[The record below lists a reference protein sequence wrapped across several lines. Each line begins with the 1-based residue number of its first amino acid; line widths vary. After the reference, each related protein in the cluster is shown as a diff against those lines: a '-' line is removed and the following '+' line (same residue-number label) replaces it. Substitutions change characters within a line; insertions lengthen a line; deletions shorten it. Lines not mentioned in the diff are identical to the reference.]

1 MNLKFLE
8 EEGVM
13 MRDIHTAV
21 NDIEWGMKEIVS
33 AMDYIDTSDGKKIP
47 RTLVGNLLQ
56 EGISNFERGIKSFEY
71 FKDNMKSIEN
81 GVLKEADKIKKELNE
96 KLEAKTAD
104 LKVLADSYQAQIDE
118 LKKMVEAL
126 KKQ

>member
-8 EEGVM
+8 EERVM

-33 AMDYIDTSDGKKIP
+33 ARDYIDTSDGKKIS
-47 RTLVGNLLQ
+47 RTLVGKLLQ

-81 GVLKEADKIKKELNE
+81 GVLKEAEKIKKELNE
-96 KLEAKTAD
+96 NLT
-104 LKVLADSYQAQIDE
+104 
-118 LKKMVEAL
+118 KKE
-126 KKQ
+126 

>member
-21 NDIEWGMKEIVS
+21 NDIEWGMKEIAS
-33 AMDYIDTSDGKKIP
+33 ARDYIDTSDGKKISI
-47 RTLVGNLLQ
+47 TLVCQLLQ
-56 EGISNFERGIKSFEY
+56 EGIKNFERGVKSFEY

-81 GVLKEADKIKKELNE
+81 GVLKEAEKIKNELNE
-96 KLEAKTAD
+96 NQK
-104 LKVLADSYQAQIDE
+104 
-118 LKKMVEAL
+118 
-126 KKQ
+126 

>member
-47 RTLVGNLLQ
+47 RTRVGNLLQ

-81 GVLKEADKIKKELNE
+81 GVLKEAEKIKKELNE
-96 KLEAKTAD
+96 NLTIYE
-104 LKVLADSYQAQIDE
+104 
-118 LKKMVEAL
+118 
-126 KKQ
+126 

>member
-8 EEGVM
+8 EEKVM

-33 AMDYIDTSDGKKIP
+33 AMDYIDTSDGKKIS
-47 RTLVGNLLQ
+47 RTLVGELLQ
-56 EGISNFERGIKSFEY
+56 EGIKNFERGIKSFEY

-81 GVLKEADKIKKELNE
+81 GVLEEAEKIKKELNE
-96 KLEAKTAD
+96 NLTIYE
-104 LKVLADSYQAQIDE
+104 
-118 LKKMVEAL
+118 
-126 KKQ
+126 

>member
-8 EEGVM
+8 EERVM

-81 GVLKEADKIKKELNE
+81 GVLEEAEKIKKELNE
-96 KLEAKTAD
+96 NLTIYE
-104 LKVLADSYQAQIDE
+104 
-118 LKKMVEAL
+118 
-126 KKQ
+126 

>member
-33 AMDYIDTSDGKKIP
+33 ARDYIDTPNGTRIP
-47 RTLVGNLLQ
+47 RTLVGQLLQ
-56 EGISNFERGIKSFEY
+56 EGIKNFERGIKSFEY

-81 GVLKEADKIKKELNE
+81 GVIEEAEKIKKELNE
-96 KLEAKTAD
+96 NLTRKE
-104 LKVLADSYQAQIDE
+104 
-118 LKKMVEAL
+118 
-126 KKQ
+126 

>member
-33 AMDYIDTSDGKKIP
+33 AMDYIDTSDGKKI
-47 RTLVGNLLQ
+47 
-56 EGISNFERGIKSFEY
+56 
-71 FKDNMKSIEN
+71 
-81 GVLKEADKIKKELNE
+81 
-96 KLEAKTAD
+96 
-104 LKVLADSYQAQIDE
+104 
-118 LKKMVEAL
+118 
-126 KKQ
+126 